1 VHWPFNGSENEAL
14 LCVFDGHGKNGERV
28 ADLVMN
34 ELPSLLQER
43 AAELRA
49 EPKKTLIT
57 AVEQIDSL
65 VLARDG
71 GEFAKECGTTSTVL
85 YINGCTI
92 WSACSGDSRAV
103 MGSTK
108 GGAIVARDLSV
119 DCKPD
124 MDGAR
129 HATPPSLEQSQQE
142 FRRVPGERE
151 RLEAAGGMV
160 LSGTRGRTSR
170 VFTAGGIGLAMSR
183 SIGDPEVCRATT
195 LDVSSRK
202 PTRPLPLLRRR
213 WPV

>member
-1 VHWPFNGSENEAL
+1 MHWPFNGSENEAL

-57 AVEQIDSL
+57 AVEQIDTL

-92 WSACSGDSRAV
+92 WSA
-103 MGSTK
+103 
-108 GGAIVARDLSV
+108 
-119 DCKPD
+119 
-124 MDGAR
+124 
-129 HATPPSLEQSQQE
+129 
-142 FRRVPGERE
+142 
-151 RLEAAGGMV
+151 
-160 LSGTRGRTSR
+160 
-170 VFTAGGIGLAMSR
+170 
-183 SIGDPEVCRATT
+183 
-195 LDVSSRK
+195 
-202 PTRPLPLLRRR
+202 
-213 WPV
+213 